1 MKKNILK
8 QMMGSLEK
16 SNNKHPILLD
26 PTPPQYV
33 YRVDTR
39 PPDVIFREGFRNL
52 GNVRNFFEH
61 IVSTNF
67 GQSYFVS
74 FSDTPT
80 AAIRF
85 FGSWLRAYVPQHPRE
100 AYLYEVRAD
109 DHFYN
114 ARGTGE
120 NLIDIIRTDRVT
132 YESGDYDM
140 ARMGLNALRTSFSY
154 QREWFSDGPVLGTS
168 IRSAWRVDAVPIDPT
183 HVHHPAGRVVETT
196 RIHEPEILNEHYVE
210 LPTHANPNPWTPQA
224 VAPFRLS
231 VPQTANVADVSEGAS
246 ASYAFACPD
255 WSSVSNNLKTNIAN
269 SSNISPL
276 DKCIFEETNE
286 YSWDKIPLLAPSYGK
301 EYQNLELYLTNNKGK
316 NFVMYGYNMPKH
328 SFTYVEE
335 TQKDEVTSLYEN
347 RTNNGVLPNFI
358 FHYDTQER
366 IVMNKTSGD
375 DLSYCLTAIKTPV
388 AGVFKLM
395 SHVATNNHPE
405 QKWFLVPMAKNTGL
419 QNKRSTSY
427 RYRISSLIFPNNK
440 SGIYRRTNSTDQG
453 LYLIAEGAVTS
464 EFEEL
469 FLEIANDKTDFSFLT
484 QRAALTHFSEIKLEW
499 VDNNG
504 SIYSPL
510 LSGWSYNKRANPY
523 KFFYDFK
530 SEAIFFVE
538 DNGDTYILTNNR
550 SRSLYSWDW
559 ISWIKKPLSR
569 VWIDTEKWFFS
580 VRGRR
585 QRKFINENYRI
596 IRSHY
601 NNDYLKV
608 IYSGAK
614 WGGWYT
620 TDVPTEPNS
629 IREFDLTFY
638 FDR

>member
-8 QMMGSLEK
+8 QITGTLK
-16 SNNKHPILLD
+16 SSKNKI
-26 PTPPQYV
+26 PTLSYQNPPKFI
-33 YRVDTR
+33 YRIDTR
-39 PPDVIFREGFRNL
+39 SPNVVFKEGFKNL

-67 GQSYFVS
+67 EQSYFVS

-183 HVHHPAGRVVETT
+183 HVHHPTGRVVETT

-224 VAPFRLS
+224 VAPFRLP
-231 VPQTANVADVSEGAS
+231 VPQMANVADVSEGTS
-246 ASYAFACPD
+246 ASYAFACLE
-255 WSSVSNNLKTNIAN
+255 WKNQINELKTNEI
-269 SSNISPL
+269 NIDLPF
-276 DKCIFEETNE
+276 DKCIFKETNQ
-286 YSWDKIPLLAPSYGK
+286 YDITKIPLFSPSYNMGH
-301 EYQNLELYLTNNKGK
+301 QNFKIHLTNEIGEV
-316 NFVMYGYNMPKH
+316 FYLYGYNKPNIPI
-328 SFTYVEE
+328 SFTNAAEKNE
-335 TQKDEVTSLYEN
+335 ILKEN
-347 RTNNGVLPNFI
+347 KNNENDRPNFI

-366 IVMNKTSGD
+366 IVMNKTSD
-375 DLSYCLTAIKTPV
+375 NDLSYSLTAIKTSV
-388 AGVFKLM
+388 AGVYKLM
-395 SHVATNNHPE
+395 SHVATNNNLE
-405 QKWFLVPMAKNTGL
+405 QKWFLVLMDKNNNL
-419 QNKRSTSY
+419 QNKKSTNY

-440 SGIYRRTNSTDQG
+440 SGIYKRKNSTDQS
-453 LYLIAEGAVTS
+453 LYLIAEGALTS
-464 EFEEL
+464 EYEEL
-469 FLEIANDKTDFSFLT
+469 FLEIANNKTDFSFLT
-484 QRAALTHFSEIKLEW
+484 PKAALTHFSEIKLEW
-499 VDNNG
+499 VDDNG
-504 SIYSPL
+504 EIYSPL
-510 LSGWSYNKRANPY
+510 LSGWSNPGKSKPY

-530 SEAIFFVE
+530 SEAIFSVE
-538 DNGDTYILTNNR
+538 DNGEVYVLKNNNT
-550 SRSLYSWDW
+550 SSITGWNW
-559 ISWIKKPLSR
+559 ISWVKKPLSN

-608 IYSGAK
+608 IYSGTN

-620 TDVPTEPNS
+620 TDIADETNS
-629 IREFDLTFY
+629 INEFNLSWS
-638 FDR
+638 FDK